1 MNGRLPVVRGVITRR
16 LLVNYRVDPAA
27 LRGQLPPPF
36 RPQLVGG
43 YAVGGICLIRL
54 DAVRP
59 RGLPGCL
66 GLGSEN
72 AAHRIAVEWDEA
84 GQIRTGVF
92 IPRRDTDS
100 ALNQALGGRLFP
112 GCHQRADFAV
122 NDDGTALRLG
132 VVGRDGELKIEV
144 AGRAAAAAAPG
155 SVFPTLAAA
164 SEFFRQG
171 ALGWSPTK
179 TGGCEGLELRCD
191 AWAMQPFAVAAVA
204 SSYFD
209 DPHRFP
215 PGAAAF
221 DGAFIMRNITHEWHA
236 CGWRREGEP

>member
-1 MNGRLPVVRGVITRR
+1 MNGRLPVIRGVITRR

-112 GCHQRADFAV
+112 GCHHRADFAV
-122 NDDGTALRLG
+122 NDDGEALR
-132 VVGRDGELKIEV
+132 VAVNGRDCDLNIQV
-144 AGRAAAAAAPG
+144 TGRVTDVVAPG
-155 SVFPTLAAA
+155 SVFPTLATA

-171 ALGWSPTK
+171 ALGWSPAK
-179 TGGCEGLELRCD
+179 AGGCEALELRCD
-191 AWAMQPFAVAAVA
+191 AWAMQPFAVVAVA
-204 SSYFD
+204 SSNFD
-209 DPHRFP
+209 DSHRFP
-215 PGAAAF
+215 PGAATF
-221 DGAFIMRNITHEWHA
+221 DSAFIMRNITHEWRA
-236 CGWRREGEP
+236 CGWPREEEP

>member
-1 MNGRLPVVRGVITRR
+1 MNGLLPVIRGVITRR

-59 RGLPGCL
+59 RGLPGWL

-84 GQIRTGVF
+84 GKTRTGVF
-92 IPRRDTDS
+92 IPRRDTGS

-122 NDDGTALRLG
+122 NDDGEALRLA
-132 VVGRDGELKIEV
+132 VNGRDGVNIQV
-144 AGRAAAAAAPG
+144 TGRAADAVAPG

-164 SEFFRQG
+164 AEFFRQG
-171 ALGWSPTK
+171 ALGWSPSK
-179 TGGCEGLELRCD
+179 AGGCEGLELRCD
-191 AWAMQPFAVAAVA
+191 AWSMQPFAVAAVA
-204 SSYFD
+204 SSFFD
-209 DPHRFP
+209 DLHRFP
-215 PGAAAF
+215 PGAATF
-221 DGAFIMRNITHEWHA
+221 DSAFIMRNITHEWRA
-236 CGWRREGEP
+236 CGWRREEEP